1 MRLGLALSGGG
12 TRAVAFHAGVLLRL
26 ARCDVLEQ
34 VSALSTV
41 SGGSLTMALVMAQ
54 AEMTWPSS
62 RRFRD
67 ETFAKVRG
75 IVGALDLF
83 SMRLIARS
91 PRTWFML
98 GQRAHV
104 LAGSLRTR
112 WGIGATLAD
121 LPISPKWSINATS
134 LTNGKNWRFAR
145 NEMGDWKF
153 GRHFAPDVPLAD
165 AVAASAAVPYV
176 IGALKIDL
184 PRDGW
189 YDIDPA
195 TEQPRQ
201 KREAP
206 PQHTVLLWD
215 GGAYENLGLEALYKP
230 DGRLFECDSVIVSDA
245 SGPLAAF
252 KDSVGVAGLLSGN
265 LGSPRL
271 FDIASDQIR
280 ALRSRMFMRD
290 VVAGRLEGA
299 IIRMGNSIRDI
310 DIKCGRSRVPDDQDC
325 WQTEGDVAA
334 AWRHPTHLRALGEHE
349 FDRIARHGFECA
361 DATLTAY
368 KPAIL
373 ARSRTWPG

>member
-12 TRAVAFHAGVLLRL
+12 TRAVAFHAGALLRL
-26 ARCDVLEQ
+26 AQCDVLER
-34 VSALSTV
+34 VSAVSTV
-41 SGGSLTMALVMAQ
+41 SGGSLAMALIMTEA
-54 AEMTWPSS
+54 AMTWPSS

-67 ETFAKVRG
+67 DTFAKVRG
-75 IVGALDLF
+75 IVGARDLF
-83 SMRLIARS
+83 SMRLLARS
-91 PRTWFML
+91 PRAWFML
-98 GQRAHV
+98 GRRAHV
-104 LAGSLRTR
+104 LADFLHTR
-112 WGIGATLAD
+112 WGITATLGD
-121 LPISPKWSINATS
+121 LPVSPKWSINTTS

-153 GRHFAPDVPLAD
+153 GRHFSPDVSLAN

-206 PQHTVLLWD
+206 PQQSVLLWD

-230 DGRLFECDSVIVSDA
+230 DGRLFECDGVIVSDA

-252 KDSVGVAGLLSGN
+252 KDRVGVAGLLRGN

-271 FDIASDQIR
+271 FDIAADQIR
-280 ALRSRMFMRD
+280 ALRSRVFMRD
-290 VVAGRLEGA
+290 VVAGRVEGA

-310 DIKCGRSRVPDDQDC
+310 DIRCGRSRLPEDRES
-325 WQTEGDVAA
+325 WQTEGDVAT
-334 AWRHPTHLRALGEHE
+334 AWRHPTHLRALGERE
-349 FDRIARHGFECA
+349 FDRIARHGFECT
-361 DATLTAY
+361 DGTLTAH
-368 KPAIL
+368 KPTIL
-373 ARSRTWPG
+373 SRSRTWKC